1 MLTVTILTIASRYK
15 KLAGP
20 GAQTRAFKIHEKL
33 WEYLRDMITRMF
45 WGQEQFG
52 GGFCGA
58 GKRKVAQN
66 SPLGSLR
73 SLGTIERYVFE
84 CQISSLLLTECPVYC
99 Y

>member
-15 KLAGP
+15 KLVGP
-20 GAQTRAFKIHEKL
+20 GAQTRAFRIHEKL

-58 GKRKVAQN
+58 GKRKAAPN
-66 SPLGSLR
+66 GSSGGLR
-73 SLGTIERYVFE
+73 SLGTIERYEVG
-84 CQISSLLLTECPVYC
+84 C
-99 Y
+99 